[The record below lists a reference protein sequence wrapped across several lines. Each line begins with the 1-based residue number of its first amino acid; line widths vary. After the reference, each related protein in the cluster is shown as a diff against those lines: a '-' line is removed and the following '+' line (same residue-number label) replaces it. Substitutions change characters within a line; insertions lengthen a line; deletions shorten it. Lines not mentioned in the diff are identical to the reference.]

1 MVELNMLVDFL
12 AVTKEW
18 GCDFPHSIKLNKWN
32 QCCYHDNFKSD
43 TDTAENESYF
53 GKKNEVRG

>member
-1 MVELNMLVDFL
+1 MKSML
-12 AVTKEW
+12 
-18 GCDFPHSIKLNKWN
+18 H
-32 QCCYHDNFKSD
+32 HDNFKSD